1 MFSPVAPWGM
11 LFAMPPMVT
20 RTHAQTHQAG
30 RHLAV
35 AEALLRGLPAR
46 LKGAQTYV
54 EVGAHT
60 AQVMVAAK
68 GAWMIADIDKFT
80 ALTCDRVILVHITAD
95 NHDFYVADGD
105 TLRAEVQARHKQ
117 FLEQVG
123 GVRPRNP
130 DSRNTVIKPED
141 VVAWRD
147 QWQLLTS

>member
-1 MFSPVAPWGM
+1 M
-11 LFAMPPMVT
+11 LVAMPMAS

-46 LKGAQTYV
+46 LKGAQTYI
-54 EVGAHT
+54 EVGGHT

-68 GAWMIADIDKFT
+68 GAWMIADIEKFA
-80 ALTCDRVILVHITAD
+80 ALTCTRVILVHITAD
-95 NHDFYVADGD
+95 GRYFYVADGD
-105 TLRAEVQARHKQ
+105 TLRAEVQTRHKR

-130 DSRNTVIKPED
+130 DSRSTVIKPED
-141 VVAWRD
+141 VTAWRD
-147 QWQLLTS
+147 QWQLLT